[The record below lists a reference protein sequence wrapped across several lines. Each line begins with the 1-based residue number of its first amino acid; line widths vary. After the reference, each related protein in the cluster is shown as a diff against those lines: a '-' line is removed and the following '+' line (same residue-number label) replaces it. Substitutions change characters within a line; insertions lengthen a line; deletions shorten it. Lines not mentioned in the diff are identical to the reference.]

1 MNAFT
6 LQTINNEGEVT
17 IQMTEMSK
25 EELEAGAQVTL
36 QGVECDG
43 SDVEPITGI
52 GYEKFNLCPLY
63 L

>member
-25 EELEAGAQVTL
+25 EELEEGAQVTL
-36 QGVECDG
+36 QGVACDG
-43 SDVEPITGI
+43 SDIR
-52 GYEKFNLCPLY
+52 YRH
-63 L
+63 